1 MKKQLATLL
10 LLVGAMTIQ
19 AQQPVESQW
28 LDIDY
33 VGDNI
38 EGHTL
43 HRRPGL
49 IDGMITQFP
58 QTADQ

>member
-38 EGHTL
+38 EGHKLDTYL
-43 HRRPGL
+43 PS
-49 IDGMITQFP
+49 
-58 QTADQ
+58 